1 MEITAPT
8 QSEIVKSY
16 LFAYTPWDESITS
29 WHTLKHNDRR
39 FFKEISQEIGH
50 CPSVLYSV
58 SKLLNDVGS
67 QYVDDGI
74 LWVSDMLHNNPN
86 LLTDELEE
94 GSVHQME
101 SLARKYIYK
110 NRSKIKESS
119 ELKKKVLVPLDF
131 LVGKGS
137 VIGYMLREKVI

>member
-1 MEITAPT
+1 MWNLFREKVVEVCKDGDNRSYTKR
-8 QSEIVKSY
+8 IVKSY

-74 LWVSDMLHNNPN
+74 LWISDMLHNNPN

-94 GSVHQME
+94 GQ
-101 SLARKYIYK
+101 
-110 NRSKIKESS
+110 RSSNGKLGQKIH
-119 ELKKKVLVPLDF
+119 L
-131 LVGKGS
+131 
-137 VIGYMLREKVI
+137 